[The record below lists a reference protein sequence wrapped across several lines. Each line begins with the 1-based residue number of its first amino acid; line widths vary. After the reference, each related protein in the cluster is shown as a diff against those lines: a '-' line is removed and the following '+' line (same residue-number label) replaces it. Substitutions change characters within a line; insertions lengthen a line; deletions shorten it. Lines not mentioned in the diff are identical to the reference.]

1 MIDNTFKSIEQ
12 LENGT
17 ALDKIIVLKSVYKQ
31 GKTTVQPVA
40 DGMGWYKG
48 IQRLSEEDKRKLVH
62 WAEPHNKF
70 IIKEGTTFDLNDEA
84 QRITWE
90 WVKHSPCICA
100 TKDEVQH
107 TPGAEFYIHLE
118 NEEAKNNISRLELK
132 HKATEY
138 ILKDNAVNYP
148 MRAELLGIN
157 MDGDSPLVIKEYLME
172 QADKYPEKI
181 LAVYSSKDISV
192 KLLLLKAIKK
202 NVIKIGIDG
211 LYTYG
216 SNVLGTSER
225 SAVNWLSDENNAELV
240 KVLER
245 EVDPEYFRKV
255 KDNIANAPTID
266 VTDQTGTKKRTEP
279 ATRS

>member
-17 ALDKIIVLKSVYKQ
+17 ALDKVIVLKSVFKQ

-48 IQRLSEEDKRKLVH
+48 IPRLSEEDKRKLVH
-62 WAEPHNKF
+62 WAEPTSKF
-70 IIKEGTTFDLNDEA
+70 VIKEGTTFDLNDPA
-84 QRITWE
+84 QKITWD

-132 HKATEY
+132 FKATEY

-172 QADKYPEKI
+172 QADKNPEKI
-181 LAVYSSKDISV
+181 LAIYSAKDVSV

-202 NVIKIGIDG
+202 NVIKIGDGG

-216 SNVLGTSER
+216 GNVLGTSER
-225 SAVNWLSDENNAELV
+225 SAINWLSDSDNAEIV
-240 KVLER
+240 KILER
-245 EVDPEYFRKV
+245 EVDPDYFKKV
-255 KDNIANAPTID
+255 AKNIADAPDIESE
-266 VTDQTGTKKRTEP
+266 QTKKTEP
-279 ATRS
+279 AKRS

>member
-1 MIDNTFKSIEQ
+1 MESNAFNSIEQ

-17 ALDKIIVLKSVYKQ
+17 ALDKIIVLKSVFKQ

-48 IQRLSEEDKRKLVH
+48 IPRLSEEDKRKLVH
-62 WAEPHNKF
+62 WAEPTSKF
-70 IIKEGTTFDLNDEA
+70 VIKEGTVFDLNDDA
-84 QRITWE
+84 QKITWD

-100 TKDEVQH
+100 TREEVDH

-138 ILKDNAVNYP
+138 ILKDNSVNYP

-157 MDGDSPLVIKEYLME
+157 MDGDSPVIIKEYLME
-172 QADKYPEKI
+172 QADKHPEKI
-181 LAVYSSKDISV
+181 LTVYSAKDVAV
-192 KLLLLKAIKK
+192 KLLLLKGIKK
-202 NVIKIGIDG
+202 HVIKIGDGG

-216 SNVLGTSER
+216 GNVLGTSEK
-225 SAVNWLSDENNAELV
+225 SAVNWLSDTDNAEIV
-240 KVLER
+240 KLLQR
-245 EVDPEYFRKV
+245 EVDPDYFKKV
-255 KDNIANAPTID
+255 KENIADAPNVE
-266 VTDQTGTKKRTEP
+266 VTTPEKKVAP
-279 ATRS
+279 AARS